1 MKVIFAKNIGFCSGV
16 KRAMEIA
23 KISLKKDSEPV
34 QFLGNLVHNEKVI
47 ENLKRKGGK
56 IISDLDQ
63 VKSGTLIIKAHGVSP
78 ALEKRLQPTHRPPAS
93 AGPIPKSVLIRDA
106 TCPLVKKAQ
115 LKARDLSEA
124 GYQVIIIGDRNHP
137 ETEGIKGYAKNRAV
151 IIENKSQAKKLPKF
165 RKIGVVS
172 QTTQNLDKVNQILKI
187 LKNKAKEFKWVNTV
201 CPEVLVRQK
210 ELSEILKKADGIL
223 VIGSPTSANTT
234 RLIGIVKESKKPVWW
249 INALEDLKKQK
260 LTNIST
266 LGVVSGTSTPDW
278 EIKKIKKWL
287 KDAKQK

>member
-1 MKVIFAKNIGFCSGV
+1 VKVIFAKNIGFCSGV
-16 KRAMEIA
+16 KRAMAIA
-23 KISLKKDSEPV
+23 EKSLKEDPKPV
-34 QFLGNLVHNEKVI
+34 QFLGPLVHNEKVI

-56 IISDLDQ
+56 TISDLDQ

-78 ALEKRLQPTHRPPAS
+78 TLEKRL
-93 AGPIPKSVLIRDA
+93 PKSVLIRDA

-124 GYQVIIIGDRNHP
+124 GYQVIIIGDRNLS
-137 ETEGIKGYAKNRAV
+137 ETEGIKGYAKNQAL
-151 IIENKSQAKKLPKF
+151 IIENESQAKSLAKF
-165 RKIGVVS
+165 KKIGVIS

-210 ELSEILKKADGIL
+210 ELSGILKKADGVL

-234 RLIGIVKESKKPVWW
+234 RLMGIVKESKKPVWR

-287 KDAKQK
+287 KDVKQK